1 MPTTKPVS
9 NSLAADQVGATA
21 MVDEGMQIVKAQLAS
36 ATVLPQ
42 KIWETQLA
50 MVSEVLAFMGQRMQA
65 QAELYAQLARCK
77 EIAQAVDVQQD
88 FAKCVG
94 GAYADEAERLST
106 LARKNMDAWTGIGS
120 QYASSWTG
128 DQKAAA

>member
-1 MPTTKPVS
+1 MPTKPVS
-9 NSLAADQVGATA
+9 NSLAADQAGATV

-42 KIWETQLA
+42 KVWETQLA
-50 MVSEVLAFMGQRMQA
+50 MVSEILAFMGRRMQA
-65 QAELYAQLARCK
+65 QAELCAKLGRCR

-88 FAKCVG
+88 FAKDVG

-106 LARKNMDAWTGIGS
+106 LARQNMDAWTGIS
-120 QYASSWTG
+120 TQYVSNLTG
-128 DQKAAA
+128 TQKAAA

>member
-1 MPTTKPVS
+1 MTTTKPVS
-9 NSLAADQVGATA
+9 NSLAADQIGATA

-50 MVSEVLAFMGQRMQA
+50 MVSEVLAFMGRRMQA
-65 QAELYAQLARCK
+65 QAEFCAKLGRCK
-77 EIAQAVDVQQD
+77 ELGEAVDAQQD
-88 FAKCVG
+88 FAKGIG

-106 LARKNMDAWTGIGS
+106 LARKNMDAWTGVGTQCVS
-120 QYASSWTG
+120 NWAG
-128 DQKAAA
+128 NQKAAA